1 MIIVDELLQFFM
13 SEGLS
18 IFLCYGIRVLK
29 GCNAKSI
36 SDTQIHL
43 KTHSIACTVTKTI
56 SPGCFPI
63 LLRISFLIPMI

>member
-29 GCNAKSI
+29 GCSAKSV
-36 SDTQIHL
+36 SDVLIYL